1 MKYNR
6 LVLFLLFMIILLNL
20 YVMIHNKPQEGL
32 LIGPS
37 SPSSPSEQGESD
49 DGALSKGY
57 EYFIEGIV
65 KSIVDIIPLKPIQ
78 KFLQGEIEEAE
89 KEGGQGYDIVI
100 AVLVGV
106 FKLVVMVA
114 VMPFLLIMVVKY
126 SIMNGMFSI
135 GSFAFSGIQKF
146 VSETE
151 LDANAIALKNHND
164 MKFIQKEIQSL
175 KKTG

>member
-1 MKYNR
+1 
-6 LVLFLLFMIILLNL
+6 
-20 YVMIHNKPQEGL
+20 MIHNKPQEGL
-32 LIGPS
+32 LVSPL
-37 SPSSPSEQGESD
+37 SPSVNDESD
-49 DGALSKGY
+49 TDGDALSKAY

-106 FKLVVMVA
+106 FKLIVMVA

-146 VSETE
+146 ASETK
-151 LDANAIALKNHND
+151 LNANAIALKNHND